1 MENLPVRKVL
11 SDCTADTA
19 VKYNWLLTLLGNDEI
34 STYLSS
40 SYSHWI
46 SADRQTDD
54 AAADK
59 DILIHARLASVQNMT
74 INAFLMPLLLCAVLY
89 QGLLPPTMDI

>member
-1 MENLPVRKVL
+1 MSILKQAGHCL
-11 SDCTADTA
+11 G
-19 VKYNWLLTLLGNDEI
+19 NWLLTVLCNDEI
-34 STYLSS
+34 STYLSC

-46 SADRQTDD
+46 DLSRQTDD
-54 AAADK
+54 DYTAAADK